1 MKFLS
6 QGTPEEKHRL
16 IILTDMENEPDDA
29 QTMVKLLMYSN
40 ELDIEGLIAT
50 TSRWLPNLVFPESIA
65 DRVRA
70 FGIVRKNLIKHAPG
84 WPTEEY
90 LLSKVAGG
98 QRGYGMKAVGDG
110 KSSEGS
116 ELIIK
121 AVDKDDPR
129 PVWFAVNA
137 GANTLAQALWDVR
150 RTRTEE
156 ECRKFVSKIR
166 VYDDA
171 GQDNAGAWICH
182 EFPDI
187 FYIRSK
193 TQVFGLFGPSENT
206 GPQPWEPLSQYYWAE
221 LNVRTRHGILGALYP
236 QRVFKYGNYGSME
249 GGGTA
254 TWLGLVNKGLFVP
267 EQLTW
272 GGWGGRFSWEKEQV
286 SAGQNGVSPLEKPY
300 EPFAMYPQAEDF
312 SFDGT
317 PYAETVPDWKAY
329 APLWRWRKDYL
340 NDFKA
345 RMDWCVCDYAHAKH
359 NPVINFYGDENRT
372 VVRLEVEAGEMV
384 KLDASFSWDPDNR
397 IRFFVEQG
405 DFTYEEP
412 LDFEWFYYPEA
423 GTYEG
428 EICVENALS
437 SIAHVKIPAD
447 ASGKQIHVVLKVSGR
462 DSDTPLTS
470 YRRIVMDVR

>member
-156 ECRKFVSKIR
+156 ECRKFVAKIR

-206 GPQPWEPLSQYYWAE
+206 GPQPWEPLS
-221 LNVRTRHGILGALYP
+221 
-236 QRVFKYGNYGSME
+236 
-249 GGGTA
+249 
-254 TWLGLVNKGLFVP
+254 
-267 EQLTW
+267 
-272 GGWGGRFSWEKEQV
+272 
-286 SAGQNGVSPLEKPY
+286 
-300 EPFAMYPQAEDF
+300 
-312 SFDGT
+312 
-317 PYAETVPDWKAY
+317 
-329 APLWRWRKDYL
+329 
-340 NDFKA
+340 
-345 RMDWCVCDYAHAKH
+345 
-359 NPVINFYGDENRT
+359 
-372 VVRLEVEAGEMV
+372 
-384 KLDASFSWDPDNR
+384 
-397 IRFFVEQG
+397 
-405 DFTYEEP
+405 
-412 LDFEWFYYPEA
+412 
-423 GTYEG
+423 
-428 EICVENALS
+428 
-437 SIAHVKIPAD
+437 
-447 ASGKQIHVVLKVSGR
+447 
-462 DSDTPLTS
+462 
-470 YRRIVMDVR
+470 

>member
-98 QRGYGMKAVGDG
+98 QRGYGMKAAGDG

-150 RTRTEE
+150 RTHTE
-156 ECRKFVSKIR
+156 ECRKFVAKIR
-166 VYDDA
+166 VYDDRGRTMPA
-171 GQDNAGAWICH
+171 PGSATS
-182 EFPDI
+182 FRI
-187 FYIRSK
+187 FSI
-193 TQVFGLFGPSENT
+193 SE
-206 GPQPWEPLSQYYWAE
+206 
-221 LNVRTRHGILGALYP
+221 
-236 QRVFKYGNYGSME
+236 
-249 GGGTA
+249 
-254 TWLGLVNKGLFVP
+254 
-267 EQLTW
+267 
-272 GGWGGRFSWEKEQV
+272 
-286 SAGQNGVSPLEKPY
+286 
-300 EPFAMYPQAEDF
+300 
-312 SFDGT
+312 
-317 PYAETVPDWKAY
+317 
-329 APLWRWRKDYL
+329 
-340 NDFKA
+340 
-345 RMDWCVCDYAHAKH
+345 AKH
-359 NPVINFYGDENRT
+359 RCLGCLDRARIPDRSHGNR
-372 VVRLEVEAGEMV
+372 
-384 KLDASFSWDPDNR
+384 
-397 IRFFVEQG
+397 
-405 DFTYEEP
+405 
-412 LDFEWFYYPEA
+412 
-423 GTYEG
+423 
-428 EICVENALS
+428 
-437 SIAHVKIPAD
+437 
-447 ASGKQIHVVLKVSGR
+447 
-462 DSDTPLTS
+462 
-470 YRRIVMDVR
+470 

>member
-70 FGIVRKNLIKHAPG
+70 VGIVRKNLIKHAPG

-156 ECRKFVSKIR
+156 ECRKFVAKIR
-166 VYDDA
+166 VYDDRGRTMPA
-171 GQDNAGAWICH
+171 PGSATS
-182 EFPDI
+182 FRI
-187 FYIRSK
+187 FSI
-193 TQVFGLFGPSENT
+193 SE
-206 GPQPWEPLSQYYWAE
+206 
-221 LNVRTRHGILGALYP
+221 
-236 QRVFKYGNYGSME
+236 
-249 GGGTA
+249 
-254 TWLGLVNKGLFVP
+254 
-267 EQLTW
+267 
-272 GGWGGRFSWEKEQV
+272 
-286 SAGQNGVSPLEKPY
+286 
-300 EPFAMYPQAEDF
+300 
-312 SFDGT
+312 
-317 PYAETVPDWKAY
+317 
-329 APLWRWRKDYL
+329 
-340 NDFKA
+340 
-345 RMDWCVCDYAHAKH
+345 AKH
-359 NPVINFYGDENRT
+359 RCLGCLDRARIPDRSHGNR
-372 VVRLEVEAGEMV
+372 
-384 KLDASFSWDPDNR
+384 
-397 IRFFVEQG
+397 
-405 DFTYEEP
+405 
-412 LDFEWFYYPEA
+412 
-423 GTYEG
+423 
-428 EICVENALS
+428 
-437 SIAHVKIPAD
+437 
-447 ASGKQIHVVLKVSGR
+447 
-462 DSDTPLTS
+462 
-470 YRRIVMDVR
+470 

>member
-40 ELDIEGLIAT
+40 KLDIEGLIAT

-156 ECRKFVSKIR
+156 ECRKFVAKIR
-166 VYDDA
+166 VYDDRGRTMPA
-171 GQDNAGAWICH
+171 PGSATS
-182 EFPDI
+182 FRI
-187 FYIRSK
+187 FSI
-193 TQVFGLFGPSENT
+193 SE
-206 GPQPWEPLSQYYWAE
+206 
-221 LNVRTRHGILGALYP
+221 
-236 QRVFKYGNYGSME
+236 
-249 GGGTA
+249 
-254 TWLGLVNKGLFVP
+254 
-267 EQLTW
+267 
-272 GGWGGRFSWEKEQV
+272 
-286 SAGQNGVSPLEKPY
+286 
-300 EPFAMYPQAEDF
+300 
-312 SFDGT
+312 
-317 PYAETVPDWKAY
+317 
-329 APLWRWRKDYL
+329 
-340 NDFKA
+340 
-345 RMDWCVCDYAHAKH
+345 AKH
-359 NPVINFYGDENRT
+359 RCLGCLDRARIPDRSHGNR
-372 VVRLEVEAGEMV
+372 
-384 KLDASFSWDPDNR
+384 
-397 IRFFVEQG
+397 
-405 DFTYEEP
+405 
-412 LDFEWFYYPEA
+412 
-423 GTYEG
+423 
-428 EICVENALS
+428 
-437 SIAHVKIPAD
+437 
-447 ASGKQIHVVLKVSGR
+447 
-462 DSDTPLTS
+462 
-470 YRRIVMDVR
+470 

>member
-40 ELDIEGLIAT
+40 KLDIEGLIAT

-171 GQDNAGAWICH
+171 GQDNASAWICH

-329 APLWRWRKDYL
+329 APL
-340 NDFKA
+340 
-345 RMDWCVCDYAHAKH
+345 
-359 NPVINFYGDENRT
+359 
-372 VVRLEVEAGEMV
+372 
-384 KLDASFSWDPDNR
+384 
-397 IRFFVEQG
+397 
-405 DFTYEEP
+405 
-412 LDFEWFYYPEA
+412 
-423 GTYEG
+423 
-428 EICVENALS
+428 
-437 SIAHVKIPAD
+437 
-447 ASGKQIHVVLKVSGR
+447 
-462 DSDTPLTS
+462 
-470 YRRIVMDVR
+470 

>member
-29 QTMVKLLMYSN
+29 QTMVKLLMYSD

-70 FGIVRKNLIKHAPG
+70 VGIVRKNLIKHAPG

-156 ECRKFVSKIR
+156 ECRKFVAKIR
-166 VYDDA
+166 VYDDRGRTMPA
-171 GQDNAGAWICH
+171 PGSATS
-182 EFPDI
+182 FRI
-187 FYIRSK
+187 FSI
-193 TQVFGLFGPSENT
+193 SE
-206 GPQPWEPLSQYYWAE
+206 
-221 LNVRTRHGILGALYP
+221 
-236 QRVFKYGNYGSME
+236 
-249 GGGTA
+249 
-254 TWLGLVNKGLFVP
+254 
-267 EQLTW
+267 
-272 GGWGGRFSWEKEQV
+272 
-286 SAGQNGVSPLEKPY
+286 
-300 EPFAMYPQAEDF
+300 
-312 SFDGT
+312 
-317 PYAETVPDWKAY
+317 
-329 APLWRWRKDYL
+329 
-340 NDFKA
+340 
-345 RMDWCVCDYAHAKH
+345 AKH
-359 NPVINFYGDENRT
+359 RCLGCLDRARIPDRSHGNR
-372 VVRLEVEAGEMV
+372 
-384 KLDASFSWDPDNR
+384 
-397 IRFFVEQG
+397 
-405 DFTYEEP
+405 
-412 LDFEWFYYPEA
+412 
-423 GTYEG
+423 
-428 EICVENALS
+428 
-437 SIAHVKIPAD
+437 
-447 ASGKQIHVVLKVSGR
+447 
-462 DSDTPLTS
+462 
-470 YRRIVMDVR
+470 